1 MVSETKVSLVMVS
14 RIGGVVTLS
23 VGYLSNALAVG
34 PNLRREYVI
43 SNNAGTRI
51 R

>member
-1 MVSETKVSLVMVS
+1 MVSETKVGLVMVP
-14 RIGGVVTLS
+14 RIGGVYANG